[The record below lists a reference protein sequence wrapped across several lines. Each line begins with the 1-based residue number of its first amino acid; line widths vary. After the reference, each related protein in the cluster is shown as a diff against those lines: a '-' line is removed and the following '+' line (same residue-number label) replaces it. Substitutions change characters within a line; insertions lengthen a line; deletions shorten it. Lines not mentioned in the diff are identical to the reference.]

1 MNRHTRSFLDS
12 LVSGDGHKP
21 LALLALVIAS
31 ASAVAT
37 GLVDP
42 ISGFL
47 PMFVGMA
54 TQIGDITETSTPD
67 EHQPR
72 DVSMT
77 LSKLR
82 PDVFTLDTIM
92 RRMEA
97 SSNGMPTEAATQVKV
112 EWEEDDVISYTTEAA
127 GSVSSGSNGNS
138 KTLTVKD
145 GEVPQENDLLYL
157 PDNSN
162 SPGAVLYVSSKSGAD
177 LTVYRA
183 EMDTSETSFGA
194 VPGIGADETVKVLS
208 RGKAEQDTASEAQ
221 GTMPAQ
227 LYNYTQILDQVVSA
241 SETRMAT
248 DNYTEADY
256 TRNRDSNLYE
266 FRRKLENAQVFG
278 ERMKLTDPDTGNQI
292 TFMGGITSFLDSNDL
307 IYSNGSLSET
317 TLIDFARQIFSG
329 NNGSRL
335 RWLFSTPKQTAEI
348 DKILLASGT
357 LQSTRDENVLGVE
370 ATRLHTSFGDLML
383 INNQAFAEI
392 GKENYGL
399 VIDPMN
405 VRRRTLRN
413 MTINENVQAND
424 VDGRADQ
431 WIEEATIEVRK
442 ESTHAVLRDDST
454 DSFE

>member
-1 MNRHTRSFLDS
+1 MDTPEGHSTNS
-12 LVSGDGHKP
+12 LVSGGVRQALSA
-21 LALLALVIAS
+21 LAFV
-31 ASAVAT
+31 AVCVAAFS
-37 GLVDP
+37 LVDP
-42 ISGFL
+42 LSGLL
-47 PMFVGMA
+47 PAFMGLA
-54 TQIGDITETSTPD
+54 TQVSDITESSTPD

-72 DVSMT
+72 DVSIT

-97 SSNGMPTEAATQVKV
+97 SSNGMPTEDATQVKV
-112 EWEEDDVISYTTEAA
+112 EWEEDDVIKYDTTAN
-127 GSVSSGSNGNS
+127 GGTSSGTSGNS
-138 KTLTVKD
+138 VDITVND
-145 GEVPQENDLLYL
+145 DNVVFENDLLYL
-157 PDNSN
+157 PENS
-162 SPGAVLYVSSKSGAD
+162 SAPGAVLYVSTVSGTTA
-177 LTVYRA
+177 TVYRA
-183 EMDTSETSFGA
+183 NMDNSESSFGT
-194 VPGIGADETVKVLS
+194 VPAIDDGEEIRVLT

-227 LYNYTQILDQVVSA
+227 KYNHTQILDQVVAA
-241 SETRMAT
+241 SETRLAT
-248 DNYTEADY
+248 DNYTEEDW
-256 TRNRDSNLYE
+256 TRNRDNNLYE

-278 ERMKLTDPDTGNQI
+278 ERMKLTDPESGNQI

-307 IYSNGSLSET
+307 TYTAGNLSES

-348 DKILLASGT
+348 DKILIASGT

-392 GKENYGL
+392 GKDNYGL
-399 VIDPMN
+399 VVDPMN
-405 VRRRTLRN
+405 IRRRTLRN
-413 MTINENVQAND
+413 MKINRNVQAND

-431 WIEEATIEVRK
+431 WIEECTIEVRK
-442 ESTHAVLRDDST
+442 ESTHAVIRDSST
-454 DSFE
+454 DSFD